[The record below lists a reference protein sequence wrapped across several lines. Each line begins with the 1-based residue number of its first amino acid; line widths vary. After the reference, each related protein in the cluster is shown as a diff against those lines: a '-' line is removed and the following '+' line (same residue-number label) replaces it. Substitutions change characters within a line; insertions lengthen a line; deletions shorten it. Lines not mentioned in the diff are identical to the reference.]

1 MPLPPPAP
9 LPALADALATSR
21 KYGAMLLDLD
31 RRITWCNAHML
42 DTFGYRSEEMY
53 GLQPRELMP
62 DTEDTRRLLE
72 QLNRELPGGHSVL
85 RDMRFVHRS
94 GRHLWMDVE
103 TRATFAAGGGVD
115 GFLAIATDVTERKRF
130 EHGWRFAEQEM
141 VAAGL
146 ARLHCA
152 ADGRVVEVNT
162 AATRLLGYPEHVL
175 VGMDP
180 AQLHPTLPDGFLA
193 EAQAHVQRHGSVR
206 FEAPALHA
214 DGRLIDVEVE
224 LFVLKVGDNA
234 RTSVFMRDVSERLA
248 LQRAVARQRE
258 QVDGVFEHA
267 HDLIATCDPT
277 GVIRNANPAWS
288 SELGYPPDA
297 VVGRRISEFLHADD
311 IAATWQAM
319 ARVNQGEVVQVE
331 ARMLRAD
338 GAEVL
343 IEWLAFGSHDQ
354 VRGIGRNVTE
364 RRRHERELEHARKRA
379 EAAAAAKSMFL
390 AMMSHEIRTPMNGV
404 LGMAS
409 LLLDTALDDGQ
420 RDMLRVIHDSGTAL
434 LGVINDVLDY
444 SRLEVAQ
451 LSLDP
456 LPFRIAD
463 VCADVCTLL
472 GPQADGRALRLRQ
485 QIAPDVPA
493 FLLGDGG
500 RIRQIL
506 LNLVGDALK
515 FTERGGVLLAVN
527 WFDGQ
532 ADAAKASDARAA
544 APQLHIHVCDTGI
557 GMTEAQSQAIF
568 APFSQ
573 ADASTSR
580 RFGGTGLGLAIVK
593 QLVTLMG
600 GRVGVHSAAGA
611 GSTFWVQLPL
621 QRAEPPAAAAP
632 SLPDAQ
638 LDPLLDSQL
647 GAGWR
652 VLVAEDNSI
661 NQVVLRRMLE
671 RLGCSV
677 DVASDGLEAVDMYE
691 RERHPIVLMDWHMPR
706 LDGLDATRRIRA
718 LEPSAPVHVVAI
730 TASAQPEDAAACFAA
745 GMNDYVVKPLRLEI
759 VAAAL
764 RRAISALGAA
774 APSA

>member
-1 MPLPPPAP
+1 MSAGMTAPPLR
-9 LPALADALATSR
+9 ALADALATSR
-21 KYGAMLLDLD
+21 KYGAMLLGLD
-31 RRITWCNAHML
+31 RRITWCNAHL
-42 DTFGYRSEEMY
+42 LETFGYDGEEMY
-53 GLQPRELMP
+53 GLQPRQLMP
-62 DTEDTRRLLE
+62 DTEESRRLLA
-72 QLNRELPGGHSVL
+72 QLNLELPGGHSVL
-85 RDMRFVHRS
+85 RDMCFLHRS

-103 TRATFAAGGGVD
+103 TRPTFDAAGRVD
-115 GFLAIATDVTERKRF
+115 SFLAIATDVTERKRF

-152 ADGRVVEVNT
+152 ADGRVIEVNT

-175 VGMDP
+175 VGMQP
-180 AQLHPTLPDGFLA
+180 TQVHPTLGAHFWA
-193 EAQAHVQRHGSVR
+193 EFRADVERHGRVR
-206 FEAPALHA
+206 FEAPALCA
-214 DGRLIDVEVE
+214 DGRFIDVEVE
-224 LFVLKVGDNA
+224 LFVLEIDGE
-234 RTSVFMRDVSERLA
+234 RRISVFMRDVSDRVA
-248 LQRAVARQRE
+248 LQRAIARQRE

-267 HDLIATCDPT
+267 QDLIATCDAA

-297 VVGRRISEFLHADD
+297 VVGRRMSEFMHADTLE
-311 IAATWQAM
+311 ATWQAITR
-319 ARVNQGEVVQVE
+319 ASRGEVVQVE
-331 ARMLRAD
+331 TRMLRAD

-343 IEWLAFGSHDQ
+343 IEWLAFGRQDQ
-354 VRGIGRNVTE
+354 IRGIGRNVTE
-364 RRRHERELEHARKRA
+364 RRRHERELEQARQRA

-409 LLLDTALDDGQ
+409 LLLDTPLDDGQ
-420 RDMLRVIHDSGTAL
+420 RDMLRIIHTSGTAL

-456 LPFRIAD
+456 LPFRITD

-472 GPQADGRALRLRQ
+472 ATQADGRALRLRR
-485 QIAPDVPA
+485 QIAPDVPEW
-493 FLLGDGG
+493 LLGDGG

-506 LNLVGDALK
+506 LNLVGNALK
-515 FTERGGVLLAVN
+515 FTEHGGVLLAVN
-527 WFDGQ
+527 WVDGQ
-532 ADAAKASDARAA
+532 LPGAGAAG
-544 APQLHIHVCDTGI
+544 PQLHIHVCDTGI
-557 GMTEAQSQAIF
+557 GMTPAQCQAIF

-593 QLVTLMG
+593 QLVTLMA
-600 GRVGVHSAAGA
+600 GRVGVHSAPGE

-621 QRAEPPAAAAP
+621 QRAEPPAETSDSIP
-632 SLPDAQ
+632 EAQ
-638 LDPLLDSQL
+638 LDPRL
-647 GAGWR
+647 GAGRR
-652 VLVAEDNSI
+652 VLVAEDNGI

-671 RLGCSV
+671 RLGFGV
-677 DVASDGLEAVDMYE
+677 DVAADGLEAVHMYAQA
-691 RERHPIVLMDWHMPR
+691 RHPIVLMDWHMPR

-718 LEPSAPVHVVAI
+718 LDPAARVQVVAI

-745 GMNDYVVKPLRLEI
+745 GMNDYLVKPLRLEV

-764 RRAISALGAA
+764 QRAITALGTDA
-774 APSA
+774 APSH